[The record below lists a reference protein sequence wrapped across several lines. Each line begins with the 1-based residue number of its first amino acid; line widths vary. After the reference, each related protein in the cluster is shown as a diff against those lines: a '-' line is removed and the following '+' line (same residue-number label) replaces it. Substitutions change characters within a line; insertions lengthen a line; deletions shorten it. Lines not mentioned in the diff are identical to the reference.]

1 MPDNGRIQE
10 VTGGKEGNFSGVII
24 AEYKLPG
31 KVQGFFSHLKSHNFS
46 FKKRTYSL
54 LNL

>member
-10 VTGGKEGNFSGVII
+10 VTGGKEENFSGVII

-31 KVQGFFSHLKSHNFS
+31 KVQGFFHIWKV
-46 FKKRTYSL
+46 TISL
-54 LNL
+54 LRREHILF